1 MVALGR
7 MSVPCGPPDDQIH
20 HLKLPK
26 GDLERKPDVIVE
38 IVRERTKVVIGGGN
52 EIGLVELLKLGHP
65 RVVVRM
71 MEEDGVPVEIMEH
84 WW

>member
-1 MVALGR
+1 MIA
-7 MSVPCGPPDDQIH
+7 PCGPPDDQTH
-20 HLKLPK
+20 SLDLQK
-26 GDLERKPDVIVE
+26 GNLERKPDVIVE

-52 EIGLVELLKLGHP
+52 ESGPLKLLKLGHP

-71 MEEDGVPVEIMEH
+71 MKEDGVPVGVMEH